1 MTYDFLLV
9 QTYDFLLPHSPKG
22 NTSLN
27 LYLTGKFKVIRFYK
41 SKILLRLLRIK
52 LMKLY

>member
-1 MTYDFLLV
+1 MINSKTCDF
-9 QTYDFLLPHSPKG
+9 PPIPPKG
-22 NTSLN
+22 NTLLN
-27 LYLTGKFKVIRFYK
+27 FDLTSKFKVIRFSK